1 MEIIIYRKEIKVTI
15 RMMLTALGRRMG
27 EHSENFKEG
36 RKKAFKTEMTIEY
49 NNCIEKYSRGVQ
61 HQT

>member
-27 EHSENFKEG
+27 EHSENSNREKIHHS
-36 RKKAFKTEMTIEY
+36 KQKSQNKEY
-49 NNCIEKYSRGVQ
+49 NN
-61 HQT
+61 